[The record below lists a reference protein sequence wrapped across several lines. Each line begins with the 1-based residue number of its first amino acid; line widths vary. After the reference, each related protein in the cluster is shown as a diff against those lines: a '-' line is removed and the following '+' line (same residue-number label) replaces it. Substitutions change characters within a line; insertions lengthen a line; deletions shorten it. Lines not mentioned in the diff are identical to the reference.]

1 MNKKV
6 AIVSIC
12 IIIAVILFVF
22 FYTKD
27 NKNIVGKVV
36 EENENF
42 SVSKV
47 IFKGAEGKDIYG
59 LFFIPN
65 KKEYDA
71 VIILPG
77 AEGSKESRRFY
88 GEMLIEMGY
97 GALILDQRGIGE
109 TGGELLSFADD
120 LYAFSKREGTNQA
133 FMALDAVKAVGFLK
147 EIKGVRDVAI
157 LGESMGGRTAII
169 ATALNET
176 IKGVIVI
183 SSAGLFGSLGNDVAD
198 QYLSFINPNTY
209 IGKISPRRIL
219 MLHSINDS
227 VISLAEAQRTFLLA
241 KEPKEFVQFNDSE
254 CIHGYCKPMKGFI
267 MEELKEIFK

>member
-1 MNKKV
+1 MKKW
-6 AIVSIC
+6 
-12 IIIAVILFVF
+12 IIAVINVFVVLAAAF
-22 FYTKD
+22 AFIMASKA
-27 NKNIVGKVV
+27 NVVGKVI

-47 IFKGAEGKDIYG
+47 VFKGAEDKDIYG

-65 KKEYDA
+65 KEEYN
-71 VIILPG
+71 VIIVLPG

-88 GEMLIEMGY
+88 AEMLLEMGY

-109 TGGELLSFADD
+109 TDGEMLSFADD
-120 LYAFSKREGTNQA
+120 LYAFTKREGTNQIL
-133 FMALDAVKAVGFLK
+133 MALDTVKAAGFLK
-147 EIKGVRDVAI
+147 NVRGVKNIAV

-176 IKGVIVI
+176 IKGTIVI

-198 QYLSFINPNTY
+198 QYLSFINPNSY

-219 MLHSINDS
+219 MLHSVNDT
-227 VISLAEAQRTFLLA
+227 VIPLGDAQRTFSFA
-241 KEPKEFVQFNDSE
+241 KEPKKFVQFSNPE

-267 MEELKEIFK
+267 RDELEMIFS